1 MATTSGTYIFSE
13 TVSQIISRSYRQISA
28 IQEGETPSSP
38 MINDA
43 LTALGAMVKAWS
55 ASQIHVWA
63 EEESILF
70 LNPKQPQY
78 SIGPGSLDHACP
90 FNGLLQNTLAA
101 TATTGATSVTVTS
114 AFGMQAGDQFGIQ
127 LDAGVNFWSSV
138 NGAPAGNVVTLRA
151 ALPSQATSGAIV
163 FDYPTSL
170 VRPLRVPANGARRYL
185 YSSQIE
191 TPIIGMSRTDYDYL
205 PNKYNIGEVTQF
217 FYDPQTIGQ
226 GAGGLAVGLFNVWP
240 APADNTN
247 AVRFVAQRQMQD
259 IGSIANTAD
268 FPDEWITALTW
279 NLALEMA
286 PEFDVPASK
295 YQIIKDRAEYWLNIA
310 QNWDKEPEPILM
322 GYATEPGY
330 R

>member
-1 MATTSGTYIFSE
+1 MATTSGTYTYSA
-13 TVSQIISRSYRQISA
+13 TVSQIIARAYRQISA

-38 MINDA
+38 MVNDA
-43 LTALGAMVKAWS
+43 LTALGAMIKGWS

-63 EEESILF
+63 EEEAILF
-70 LNPKQPQY
+70 LQTKQPQY
-78 SIGPGSLDHACP
+78 VLGPGSFDHACP
-90 FNGLLQNTLAA
+90 FSALLQNSLGVTAA
-101 TATTGATSVTVTS
+101 TGATSVTVS
-114 AFGMQAGDQFGIQ
+114 SSFGMNAGDQFGIQ
-127 LDAGVNFWSSV
+127 LDTGYNFWTGIS
-138 NGAPAGNVVTLRA
+138 GAPSGNVVPLRA

-163 FDYPTSL
+163 FDYATSL

-217 FYDPQTIGQ
+217 FYDPQTVGQ
-226 GAGGLAVGLFNVWP
+226 NAGGLAKSLFNVWP

-259 IGSIANTAD
+259 IGTIANTPD
-268 FPDEWITALTW
+268 FPDEWISALTW
-279 NLALEMA
+279 NLAMEMSV
-286 PEFDVPASK
+286 EFDVPDNKSAK
-295 YQIIKDRAEYWLNIA
+295 IANRAAYWLNLA